1 MRKKWLFFLA
11 PDGGDAGGGEGGA
24 GGDGGTGGDGGAA
37 GGSKSIFDNPDG
49 GTGGDGGAAGGS
61 KSIFDNPDGGNS
73 PGDGGGN
80 PAGDGSG
87 NPADAG
93 GGAGEVPENY
103 EFNLGEGLTITD
115 EQKTAFTAIAKDA
128 KLSQAQADSLLKMH
142 SEIINGYM
150 HAAEDAVEKNI
161 AECQK
166 LGLTSQENLG
176 FARTAVNTFGGSEA
190 MQVLIDT
197 GAINHPAVCKLFV
210 TIGQLISEDK
220 PADTHVGGGK
230 GTPRAEDILFP
241 NSKY

>member
-1 MRKKWLFFLA
+1 MRKKWLYFLA

-49 GTGGDGGAAGGS
+49 G
-61 KSIFDNPDGGNS
+61 
-73 PGDGGGN
+73 N
-80 PAGDGSG
+80 PAGD
-87 NPADAG
+87 G

-150 HAAEDAVEKNI
+150 HAAEDAIEKNI

-220 PADTHVGGGK
+220 PADTHAGGGK

>member
-1 MRKKWLFFLA
+1 MRKKWLYFLA
-11 PDGGDAGGGEGGA
+11 PDGGDAGGGEDGA
-24 GGDGGTGGDGGAA
+24 GGDGGTGGDSGAA

-49 GTGGDGGAAGGS
+49 GS
-61 KSIFDNPDGGNS
+61 NPT
-73 PGDGGGN
+73 
-80 PAGDGSG
+80 GDGSG
-87 NPADAG
+87 NPAGDG
-93 GGAGEVPENY
+93 GGAGTVPENY

-150 HAAEDAVEKNI
+150 HEAEEAIEKNI

-166 LGLTSQENLG
+166 QGLITKENLG
-176 FARTAVNTFGGSEA
+176 FAKAAVDTFGGSEA

>member
-49 GTGGDGGAAGGS
+49 GGV
-61 KSIFDNPDGGNS
+61 
-73 PGDGGGN
+73 
-80 PAGDGSG
+80 
-87 NPADAG
+87 
-93 GGAGEVPENY
+93 GEVPENY

-128 KLSQAQADSLLKMH
+128 KLSQSQADSLLKMH

-161 AECQK
+161 AECEK

-220 PADTHVGGGK
+220 PADTHVGGK

>member
-49 GTGGDGGAAGGS
+49 GS
-61 KSIFDNPDGGNS
+61 NP
-73 PGDGGGN
+73 P
-80 PAGDGSG
+80 GDGSG
-87 NPADAG
+87 NPAGD

-128 KLSQAQADSLLKMH
+128 KLTQAQADSLLKMH
-142 SEIINGYM
+142 SEIVNGYM
-150 HAAEDAVEKNI
+150 HEAEEAIEKNI

-166 LGLTSQENLG
+166 QGLITKENLG
-176 FARTAVNTFGGSEA
+176 FAKAAVDTFGGSEA
-190 MQVLIDT
+190 MNVLVQT
-197 GAINHPAVCKLFV
+197 GAINHPAVCKMCIE
-210 TIGQLISEDK
+210 IGRLLGEDN
-220 PADTHVGGGK
+220 PPDTHIGGGK
-230 GTPRAEDILFP
+230 SVRPEDVLFP

>member
-1 MRKKWLFFLA
+1 MRKKWMFFLA

-37 GGSKSIFDNPDG
+37 GGSKSVFDNPDG
-49 GTGGDGGAAGGS
+49 SGNASGDG
-61 KSIFDNPDGGNS
+61 N
-73 PGDGGGN
+73 GN
-80 PAGDGSG
+80 PAGD
-87 NPADAG
+87 G

-128 KLSQAQADSLLKMH
+128 KLTQAQADSLLKMH

-150 HAAEDAVEKNI
+150 HAAEDAIEKNI

>member
-49 GTGGDGGAAGGS
+49 GS
-61 KSIFDNPDGGNS
+61 NPT
-73 PGDGGGN
+73 
-80 PAGDGSG
+80 GDGSG
-87 NPADAG
+87 NPAGDG
-93 GGAGEVPENY
+93 GGAGTVPENY

-150 HAAEDAVEKNI
+150 HEAEEAIEKNI

-176 FARTAVNTFGGSEA
+176 FAKAAVDTFGGSEA

>member
-1 MRKKWLFFLA
+1 MRKKWLYFLA

-24 GGDGGTGGDGGAA
+24 GGDGGTGGDSGAA

-49 GTGGDGGAAGGS
+49 GS
-61 KSIFDNPDGGNS
+61 NPT
-73 PGDGGGN
+73 
-80 PAGDGSG
+80 GDGSG
-87 NPADAG
+87 NPAGDG
-93 GGAGEVPENY
+93 GGAGTVPENY

-150 HAAEDAVEKNI
+150 HAAEDAIEKNI

-176 FARTAVNTFGGSEA
+176 FARTAVDTFGGSEA

>member
-24 GGDGGTGGDGGAA
+24 GGDGGTGGDA

-49 GTGGDGGAAGGS
+49 GS
-61 KSIFDNPDGGNS
+61 NP
-73 PGDGGGN
+73 P
-80 PAGDGSG
+80 GDGSG
-87 NPADAG
+87 NPAGDG
-93 GGAGEVPENY
+93 GGEVPENY
-103 EFNLGEGLTITD
+103 EFNLGEGLTITED
-115 EQKTAFTAIAKDA
+115 QKTAFTAIAKDA

-150 HAAEDAVEKNI
+150 HAAEDAIEKNI
-161 AECQK
+161 AECEK

-230 GTPRAEDILFP
+230 GTSRAEDILFP

>member
-49 GTGGDGGAAGGS
+49 SGDAS
-61 KSIFDNPDGGNS
+61 
-73 PGDGGGN
+73 GD
-80 PAGDGSG
+80 G
-87 NPADAG
+87 NPADA

-115 EQKTAFTAIAKDA
+115 EQKTAFTAIAKEA
-128 KLSQAQADSLLKMH
+128 KLSQAKADSLLKMH

-150 HAAEDAVEKNI
+150 HAAEDAIEKNI

-176 FARTAVNTFGGSEA
+176 FARTVVDTFGGSEA

>member
-1 MRKKWLFFLA
+1 MRKRWMFFLD

-24 GGDGGTGGDGGAA
+24 GGDAGGEGGAA
-37 GGSKSIFDNPDG
+37 GGG
-49 GTGGDGGAAGGS
+49 
-61 KSIFDNPDGGNS
+61 KSIFDNPDGGN
-73 PGDGGGN
+73 P
-80 PAGDGSG
+80 PGDGSG
-87 NPADAG
+87 NPAGDG

-150 HAAEDAVEKNI
+150 HAAEDAIEKNI

>member
-1 MRKKWLFFLA
+1 MRKKWLYFLA

-49 GTGGDGGAAGGS
+49 GS
-61 KSIFDNPDGGNS
+61 NPT
-73 PGDGGGN
+73 
-80 PAGDGSG
+80 GDGSG
-87 NPADAG
+87 NPAGDG
-93 GGAGEVPENY
+93 GGAGTVPENY

-150 HAAEDAVEKNI
+150 HEAEEAIEKNI

-166 LGLTSQENLG
+166 QGLITKENLG
-176 FARTAVNTFGGSEA
+176 FAKTAVDTFGGSEA

>member
-1 MRKKWLFFLA
+1 MRKKWLYFLA

-49 GTGGDGGAAGGS
+49 GS
-61 KSIFDNPDGGNS
+61 NPT
-73 PGDGGGN
+73 
-80 PAGDGSG
+80 GDGSG
-87 NPADAG
+87 NPAGDG
-93 GGAGEVPENY
+93 GGAGTVPENY

-150 HAAEDAVEKNI
+150 HEAEEAIEKNI

-166 LGLTSQENLG
+166 QGLITKENLG
-176 FARTAVNTFGGSEA
+176 FAKAAVDTFGGSEA

-197 GAINHPAVCKLFV
+197 GAINRPAVCKLFV

>member
-24 GGDGGTGGDGGAA
+24 GGGEGGAGGDGGTGGAA

-49 GTGGDGGAAGGS
+49 G
-61 KSIFDNPDGGNS
+61 
-73 PGDGGGN
+73 GN
-80 PAGDGSG
+80 PAGD
-87 NPADAG
+87 

-161 AECQK
+161 AECEK

-230 GTPRAEDILFP
+230 GIPRAEDILFP

>member
-11 PDGGDAGGGEGGA
+11 PDGVDAGGGEGGA

-49 GTGGDGGAAGGS
+49 GTG
-61 KSIFDNPDGGNS
+61 
-73 PGDGGGN
+73 GDGGGN

>member
-1 MRKKWLFFLA
+1 MRKKWLYFLA

-49 GTGGDGGAAGGS
+49 GS
-61 KSIFDNPDGGNS
+61 NP
-73 PGDGGGN
+73 P
-80 PAGDGSG
+80 GDGSG
-87 NPADAG
+87 NTAGDG

-161 AECQK
+161 AECEK

>member
-49 GTGGDGGAAGGS
+49 G
-61 KSIFDNPDGGNS
+61 NPL
-73 PGDGGGN
+73 GDGGGN
-80 PAGDGSG
+80 PAGDG
-87 NPADAG
+87 
-93 GGAGEVPENY
+93 GGAGTVPENY

-176 FARTAVNTFGGSEA
+176 FARTAVDTFGGSEA

>member
-1 MRKKWLFFLA
+1 MRKKWLYFLA

-49 GTGGDGGAAGGS
+49 GS
-61 KSIFDNPDGGNS
+61 NPT
-73 PGDGGGN
+73 
-80 PAGDGSG
+80 GDGSG
-87 NPADAG
+87 NPAGDG
-93 GGAGEVPENY
+93 GGAGTVPENY

-128 KLSQAQADSLLKMH
+128 NLSQAQADSLLKMH

-150 HAAEDAVEKNI
+150 HEAEEAIEKNI

-166 LGLTSQENLG
+166 QGLITKENLG
-176 FARTAVNTFGGSEA
+176 FAKAAVDTFGGSEA

>member
-1 MRKKWLFFLA
+1 MRKRWMFFLT

-24 GGDGGTGGDGGAA
+24 GGDAGGGEGGAA
-37 GGSKSIFDNPDG
+37 GGG
-49 GTGGDGGAAGGS
+49 
-61 KSIFDNPDGGNS
+61 KSIFDNPDGGN
-73 PGDGGGN
+73 PPGNGDGN
-80 PAGDGSG
+80 APGDGSG
-87 NPADAG
+87 NPAGDG
-93 GGAGEVPENY
+93 GGVGEVPENY

-128 KLSQAQADSLLKMH
+128 KLTQAQADSLLKMH

-150 HAAEDAVEKNI
+150 HAAEDANEKNV
-161 AECQK
+161 AECEK

-220 PADTHVGGGK
+220 PADTHAGGGK

>member
-11 PDGGDAGGGEGGA
+11 PDGGDAGGGEGRA
-24 GGDGGTGGDGGAA
+24 GDGGAA

-49 GTGGDGGAAGGS
+49 SGDAS
-61 KSIFDNPDGGNS
+61 
-73 PGDGGGN
+73 GD
-80 PAGDGSG
+80 G
-87 NPADAG
+87 NPADA

-115 EQKTAFTAIAKDA
+115 EQKTAFTAIAKEA

-150 HAAEDAVEKNI
+150 HAAEDAIEKNI

-176 FARTAVNTFGGSEA
+176 FARTAVDTFGGSEA

>member
-24 GGDGGTGGDGGAA
+24 GGDGSIGGDGGAA
-37 GGSKSIFDNPDG
+37 GGNKSVFDNPDG
-49 GTGGDGGAAGGS
+49 SGNASGD
-61 KSIFDNPDGGNS
+61 
-73 PGDGGGN
+73 GN

-87 NPADAG
+87 T
-93 GGAGEVPENY
+93 GEVPENY

-115 EQKTAFTAIAKDA
+115 EQKTAFTVIAKDA
-128 KLSQAQADSLLKMH
+128 KLTQAQADSLLKMH

-176 FARTAVNTFGGSEA
+176 FARTAVDTFGGSEA

>member
-1 MRKKWLFFLA
+1 MRKRWMFFLA

-49 GTGGDGGAAGGS
+49 G
-61 KSIFDNPDGGNS
+61 NP

-87 NPADAG
+87 NPAGDG
-93 GGAGEVPENY
+93 GGAGTVPENY

>member
-1 MRKKWLFFLA
+1 MRKKWVFFLA

-24 GGDGGTGGDGGAA
+24 GGDGGTGGDGGV
-37 GGSKSIFDNPDG
+37 
-49 GTGGDGGAAGGS
+49 AGGS
-61 KSIFDNPDGGNS
+61 KSIFDNPDGGNP

-80 PAGDGSG
+80 PAGDG
-87 NPADAG
+87 
-93 GGAGEVPENY
+93 GGAGTVPENY

-150 HAAEDAVEKNI
+150 HEAEEAIEKNI

-166 LGLTSQENLG
+166 QGLITKENLG
-176 FARTAVNTFGGSEA
+176 FAKAAVDTFGGSEA

>member
-11 PDGGDAGGGEGGA
+11 PDGGDAGGGECGA
-24 GGDGGTGGDGGAA
+24 GGDGGTGGDGGV
-37 GGSKSIFDNPDG
+37 
-49 GTGGDGGAAGGS
+49 AGGS
-61 KSIFDNPDGGNS
+61 KSIFDNPDGGNP

-80 PAGDGSG
+80 PAGDG
-87 NPADAG
+87 
-93 GGAGEVPENY
+93 GGAGTVPENY

-150 HAAEDAVEKNI
+150 HEAEEAIEKNI

-166 LGLTSQENLG
+166 QGLITKENLG
-176 FARTAVNTFGGSEA
+176 FAKAAVDTFGGSEA

>member
-1 MRKKWLFFLA
+1 MRKRWMFFLA
-11 PDGGDAGGGEGGA
+11 PDGGDAGSGEGGA
-24 GGDGGTGGDGGAA
+24 GGDVGGGEGGAA
-37 GGSKSIFDNPDG
+37 GGSKSIFDNTPG
-49 GTGGDGGAAGGS
+49 NGDGNA
-61 KSIFDNPDGGNS
+61 P
-73 PGDGGGN
+73 
-80 PAGDGSG
+80 GDGSG
-87 NPADAG
+87 NPAGD

-115 EQKTAFTAIAKDA
+115 DQKTAFTAIAKDA
-128 KLSQAQADSLLKMH
+128 KLTQAQADSLLKMH

-150 HAAEDAVEKNI
+150 HAAEDANEKNV
-161 AECQK
+161 AECEK

-220 PADTHVGGGK
+220 PADTHVDGGK

>member
-24 GGDGGTGGDGGAA
+24 GGDGSIGGDGGAA
-37 GGSKSIFDNPDG
+37 GGSKSVFDNPDG
-49 GTGGDGGAAGGS
+49 S
-61 KSIFDNPDGGNS
+61 GNAS
-73 PGDGGGN
+73 GDGGGT
-80 PAGDGSG
+80 
-87 NPADAG
+87 
-93 GGAGEVPENY
+93 GEVPENY

-115 EQKTAFTAIAKDA
+115 EQKTAFIAIAKDA

-150 HAAEDAVEKNI
+150 HAAEDAIEKNI

-166 LGLTSQENLG
+166 LGLTTQENLG
-176 FARTAVNTFGGSEA
+176 FAKTAVDTFGGSEA

>member
-11 PDGGDAGGGEGGA
+11 PDGGDAG
-24 GGDGGTGGDGGAA
+24 T
-37 GGSKSIFDNPDG
+37 
-49 GTGGDGGAAGGS
+49 GGAAGGS

>member
-1 MRKKWLFFLA
+1 MRKKWLSFLA

-49 GTGGDGGAAGGS
+49 G
-61 KSIFDNPDGGNS
+61 
-73 PGDGGGN
+73 GN
-80 PAGDGSG
+80 PAGD
-87 NPADAG
+87 G

-161 AECQK
+161 AECEK

>member
-24 GGDGGTGGDGGAA
+24 GGDGGTGGDGGV
-37 GGSKSIFDNPDG
+37 
-49 GTGGDGGAAGGS
+49 AGGS
-61 KSIFDNPDGGNS
+61 KSIFDNPDGGNP

-80 PAGDGSG
+80 PAGDG
-87 NPADAG
+87 
-93 GGAGEVPENY
+93 GGAGTVPENY

-161 AECQK
+161 AECEK

-176 FARTAVNTFGGSEA
+176 FARTAVDTFGGSEA

>member
-49 GTGGDGGAAGGS
+49 SGDAS
-61 KSIFDNPDGGNS
+61 
-73 PGDGGGN
+73 GD
-80 PAGDGSG
+80 G
-87 NPADAG
+87 NPADV

-115 EQKTAFTAIAKDA
+115 EQKTAFTAIAKEA

-150 HAAEDAVEKNI
+150 HAAEDAIEKNI

-176 FARTAVNTFGGSEA
+176 FARTAVDTFGGSEA

>member
-24 GGDGGTGGDGGAA
+24 GGDGGTGGDGGV
-37 GGSKSIFDNPDG
+37 
-49 GTGGDGGAAGGS
+49 TGGS
-61 KSIFDNPDGGNS
+61 KSIFDNPDGGNP

-80 PAGDGSG
+80 PAGDG
-87 NPADAG
+87 
-93 GGAGEVPENY
+93 GGAGTVPENY

-150 HAAEDAVEKNI
+150 HEAEEAIEKNI

-166 LGLTSQENLG
+166 QGLITKENLG
-176 FARTAVNTFGGSEA
+176 FAKAAVDTFGGSEA

>member
-1 MRKKWLFFLA
+1 MRKRWMFFLA

-24 GGDGGTGGDGGAA
+24 GGDAGGGEGGAA
-37 GGSKSIFDNPDG
+37 GGSKSIFDN
-49 GTGGDGGAAGGS
+49 T
-61 KSIFDNPDGGNS
+61 DGGN
-73 PGDGGGN
+73 PPGNGDGN
-80 PAGDGSG
+80 PPGDGSG
-87 NPADAG
+87 NPAGDG

-103 EFNLGEGLTITD
+103 EFDLGEGLTITD

-128 KLSQAQADSLLKMH
+128 KLTQAQADSLLKMH

-150 HAAEDAVEKNI
+150 HAAEDAIEKNI

>member
-1 MRKKWLFFLA
+1 MRKRWMFFLA
-11 PDGGDAGGGEGGA
+11 PDGGDAGSGEGGA
-24 GGDGGTGGDGGAA
+24 GGDVGGGEGGAA
-37 GGSKSIFDNPDG
+37 GGSKSIFDNTPG
-49 GTGGDGGAAGGS
+49 NGDGNA
-61 KSIFDNPDGGNS
+61 P
-73 PGDGGGN
+73 
-80 PAGDGSG
+80 GDGSG
-87 NPADAG
+87 NPAGD

-128 KLSQAQADSLLKMH
+128 KLTQAQADSLLKMH

-150 HAAEDAVEKNI
+150 HAAEDANEKNV

>member
-24 GGDGGTGGDGGAA
+24 GGDGGTGGDGGV
-37 GGSKSIFDNPDG
+37 
-49 GTGGDGGAAGGS
+49 AGGS
-61 KSIFDNPDGGNS
+61 KSIFDNPDGGNPPS
-73 PGDGGGN
+73 DGGGN
-80 PAGDGSG
+80 PAGDG
-87 NPADAG
+87 
-93 GGAGEVPENY
+93 GGAGTVPENY

-150 HAAEDAVEKNI
+150 HEAEEAIEKNI

-166 LGLTSQENLG
+166 QGLITKENLG
-176 FARTAVNTFGGSEA
+176 CAKAAVDTFGGSEA

>member
-49 GTGGDGGAAGGS
+49 SGDAS
-61 KSIFDNPDGGNS
+61 
-73 PGDGGGN
+73 GD
-80 PAGDGSG
+80 G
-87 NPADAG
+87 NPADA

-115 EQKTAFTAIAKDA
+115 EQKTAFTAIAKEA

-150 HAAEDAVEKNI
+150 HAAEDAIEKNI

>member
-24 GGDGGTGGDGGAA
+24 GGDGSIGGDSGAA
-37 GGSKSIFDNPDG
+37 GGSKSVFDNPDG
-49 GTGGDGGAAGGS
+49 S
-61 KSIFDNPDGGNS
+61 GNAS
-73 PGDGGGN
+73 
-80 PAGDGSG
+80 GDGSG
-87 NPADAG
+87 NPAGDG
-93 GGAGEVPENY
+93 GGAGTVPENY

-150 HAAEDAVEKNI
+150 HEAEEAIEKNI

-166 LGLTSQENLG
+166 QGLITKENLG
-176 FARTAVNTFGGSEA
+176 FAKAAVDTFGGSEA

>member
-24 GGDGGTGGDGGAA
+24 GGDGSIGGDGGAA
-37 GGSKSIFDNPDG
+37 GGSKSVFDNPDG
-49 GTGGDGGAAGGS
+49 SG
-61 KSIFDNPDGGNS
+61 NP
-73 PGDGGGN
+73 PGD
-80 PAGDGSG
+80 G

-93 GGAGEVPENY
+93 GAGEVPESY

-150 HAAEDAVEKNI
+150 HEAEEAIEKNI

-166 LGLTSQENLG
+166 QGLITKENLG
-176 FARTAVNTFGGSEA
+176 FAKAAVDTFGGSEA

>member
-11 PDGGDAGGGEGGA
+11 PDGGDAGGDEGGA
-24 GGDGGTGGDGGAA
+24 GGDGGTGGDGGV
-37 GGSKSIFDNPDG
+37 
-49 GTGGDGGAAGGS
+49 AGGS
-61 KSIFDNPDGGNS
+61 KSIFDNPDGGNP

-80 PAGDGSG
+80 PAGDG
-87 NPADAG
+87 
-93 GGAGEVPENY
+93 GGAGTVPENY

-150 HAAEDAVEKNI
+150 HEAEEAIEKNI

-166 LGLTSQENLG
+166 QGLITKENLG
-176 FARTAVNTFGGSEA
+176 FAKAAVDTFGGSEA